1 MAMRYDMRKPLV
13 SIVIPAYNEEEVVSE
28 LSSRLKQVMAAENG
42 YDFEVILV
50 ENGSRD
56 STFEKINDLIRSDA
70 RFKMIQLSRNFGCDG
85 GITAG
90 LSCASGDA
98 VVIMNAD
105 LQDPPEMIPHFLRKH
120 EAGYEI
126 VYGIIEKRVGVPW
139 SRRVASSM
147 FYKIINWLTNDLFPK
162 NVSDFRLIDR
172 KVCET
177 VNRMQERNRFLRGII
192 IWTGFKQTGLPYERP
207 ARFAGETKAN
217 FMSVLKLAFD
227 GIFSFSYFPLRLAT
241 GFGVLLAI
249 GSLIGAF
256 IFVVLYFTHGRE
268 VPGHTSTVTIML
280 FFFGMLFIV
289 LGIIGEYLARI
300 YDEVKQRPNFVIKQ
314 IRGLE

>member
-1 MAMRYDMRKPLV
+1 
-13 SIVIPAYNEEEVVSE
+13 
-28 LSSRLKQVMAAENG
+28 
-42 YDFEVILV
+42 
-50 ENGSRD
+50 
-56 STFEKINDLIRSDA
+56 
-70 RFKMIQLSRNFGCDG
+70 
-85 GITAG
+85 
-90 LSCASGDA
+90 
-98 VVIMNAD
+98 
-105 LQDPPEMIPHFLRKH
+105 
-120 EAGYEI
+120 
-126 VYGIIEKRVGVPW
+126 
-139 SRRVASSM
+139 
-147 FYKIINWLTNDLFPK
+147 
-162 NVSDFRLIDR
+162 
-172 KVCET
+172 
-177 VNRMQERNRFLRGII
+177 MQERNRFLRGII